1 MKSRRKYITAQI
13 GIMFFIAAELFK
25 SIISNISSRID
36 NFIVIIVLSAISPF
50 ILIITYFS
58 LCPIM
63 KISISEIG
71 QLKKPIKPLSL
82 LLIPLIAIVL
92 LVIFTPIT
100 NWVRKLFDLII
111 EKAFSKKVE
120 PFNPFNP
127 LRDLFGPTNSIFIAI
142 FLFAVLPALGEELI
156 FRGAVLS
163 GFKTIGTSKAVLLSA
178 LLFSL
183 FHMNVDQTIYQF
195 VLGIILAVF
204 VLISGSI
211 VASILLHFLNNFFI
225 ILYTFLIEPKIGKAL
240 ENFGNKI
247 YATDVVAILVGLVF
261 LVILM
266 YSFYYINR
274 VQYIEHVE
282 QVGEDDFKVAV
293 KRESYFKGLRNWF
306 KYMFTKRGTQR
317 VNLALDTY
325 NDVPYIGTKHQPML
339 TVYIV
344 FALSG
349 AWWIAE
355 LIIRIA
361 RS

>member
-1 MKSRRKYITAQI
+1 MKNTRKYITAQM
-13 GIMFFIAAELFK
+13 GIMFFIVAELLA
-25 SIISNISSRID
+25 SIISNINSR
-36 NFIVIIVLSAISPF
+36 VGGLVVTIILSALSPF
-50 ILIITYFS
+50 ILIITYFT

-63 KISISEIG
+63 KISIPEIG

-82 LLIPLIAIVL
+82 LLIPLIAIIL

-111 EKAFSKKVE
+111 EKAFRKKLE
-120 PFNPFNP
+120 PFNP
-127 LRDLFGPTNSIFIAI
+127 LGDFGGPVKSILIGT
-142 FLFAVLPALGEELI
+142 FLLAVLPALGEELI

-163 GFKTIGTSKAVLLSA
+163 GFKTMGTSKAVLLSA

-211 VASILLHFLNNFFI
+211 VASILLHFLNNFFA
-225 ILYTFLIEPKIGKAL
+225 ILYTYLIEPKIGKAL
-240 ENFGNKI
+240 ENFGNNI

-261 LVILM
+261 LVILI

-274 VQYIEHVE
+274 VEYIEHIE
-282 QVGEDDFKVAV
+282 QVGEDDFKVTV
-293 KRESYFKGLRNWF
+293 KRESYFKGLGNWF
-306 KYMFTKRGTQR
+306 KYMFTKRGMQR
-317 VNLALDTY
+317 VNLALETY
-325 NDVPYIGTKHQPML
+325 NDVPYIGTKNQPML